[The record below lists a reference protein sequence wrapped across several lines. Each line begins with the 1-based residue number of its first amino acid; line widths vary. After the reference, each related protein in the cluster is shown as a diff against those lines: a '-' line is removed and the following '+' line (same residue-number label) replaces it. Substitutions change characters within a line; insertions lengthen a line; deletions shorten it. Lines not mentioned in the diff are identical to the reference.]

1 MCGGGVGVVCVCV
14 GEWCVGMWG
23 GEGVR
28 VSKGWEMW
36 GEGGEKGVRVL
47 EGETILHTHMSTLS
61 ATQPIDPDLKKGNSS
76 VKVALVT
83 LDLMMGVVDDGP
95 LPFVR
100 VDAELQRSTTNLRY
114 SCSRFC
120 RSSTS

>member
-1 MCGGGVGVVCVCV
+1 
-14 GEWCVGMWG
+14 
-23 GEGVR
+23 
-28 VSKGWEMW
+28 MW

-47 EGETILHTHMSTLS
+47 EGETILYTHMSTPS